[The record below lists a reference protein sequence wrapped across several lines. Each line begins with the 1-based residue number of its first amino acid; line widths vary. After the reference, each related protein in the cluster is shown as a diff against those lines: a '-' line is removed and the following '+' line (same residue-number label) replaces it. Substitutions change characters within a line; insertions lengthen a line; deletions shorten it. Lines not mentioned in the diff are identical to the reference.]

1 MSVRWES
8 GALRATGLSWQDRG
22 GCCRILCSRWLRRD
36 LRCGKL
42 VCEYPGSKPFTKE
55 KATVIYMRVQNKLC
69 VTLDYMKPLTERD
82 PMLVKDGTICSTR
95 KVPIPGAWQPPGR
108 REGRQKVPEPEPG
121 A

>member
-1 MSVRWES
+1 MSVRWGS

>member
-1 MSVRWES
+1 M
-8 GALRATGLSWQDRG
+8 
-22 GCCRILCSRWLRRD
+22 
-36 LRCGKL
+36 
-42 VCEYPGSKPFTKE
+42 CEYPGSKPFTKE

-95 KVPIPGAWQPPGR
+95 KVPIPGAWPRPGR
-108 REGRQKVPEPEPG
+108 SEGRQKVPEPG